1 MNDRC
6 GGSRASHGDVQS
18 YLACYDSCKLK
29 ADGVEQ
35 YLNDKLYHKR
45 DSFKYYREHSVGI
58 PNTVSVYL
66 IT

>member
-1 MNDRC
+1 MIMFWVILPRFYAHL
-6 GGSRASHGDVQS
+6 S
-18 YLACYDSCKLK
+18 DSFKLK

-35 YLNDKLYHKR
+35 YLNAKLYHKR
-45 DSFKYYREHSVGI
+45 DSFKYYGEHSKGI